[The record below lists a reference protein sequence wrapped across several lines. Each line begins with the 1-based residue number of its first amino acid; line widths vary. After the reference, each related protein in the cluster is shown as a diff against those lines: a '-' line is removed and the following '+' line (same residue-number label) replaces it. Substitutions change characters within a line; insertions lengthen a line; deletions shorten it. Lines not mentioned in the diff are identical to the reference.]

1 VLMTTGIIIR
11 PAKEDDMK
19 AIAKIYSHY
28 VEKTPATFEEKAPSI
43 LEITRRWRDATDRG
57 LPFLVASYDDKIRGY
72 AYAFP
77 YRKRS
82 GYRYT
87 VEESVYIEDGYKHQG
102 LGKSLLK
109 GLIFQIKKMEYKQII
124 AVITLRHGHSEDGVE
139 SYGLHKSCGF
149 EKVGQLKKVGLK
161 FNEPMDTI
169 IMQYS
174 VD

>member
-1 VLMTTGIIIR
+1 MTTGIIIR
-11 PAKEDDMK
+11 QAEEGDMK
-19 AIAKIYSHY
+19 AIASIYAYY
-28 VEKTPATFEEKAPSI
+28 VEKSPATFEEEAPSV

-57 LPFLVASYDDKIRGY
+57 LPFLVAGYDNKIRGY

-77 YRKRS
+77 YRQRS
-82 GYRYT
+82 GYRST
-87 VEESVYIEDGYKHQG
+87 VEESVYIEEGYHNKG

-109 GLIFQIKKMEYKQII
+109 GLVAKVKQMNYKQII
-124 AVITLRHGHSEDGVE
+124 AVITLRHGHSEDSVA
-139 SYGLHKSCGF
+139 SFGLHQSCGF
-149 EKVGQLKKVGLK
+149 EKVGHLKKVGWK